1 MLFKTQARDFWKLR
15 KDFVLCRNHPSA
27 YKPGVGMSPFEFI
40 CAFYSVVLGVAVA
53 QLMTSVGRLIEVRD
67 QVRTYWVQS
76 LWVVTVLLVDINSWW
91 AMWDLRNEK
100 SWSVLSF
107 FLLVGLVASIFLVT
121 VLLFPRVPESGEQTD
136 LDAHYYKNRRFF
148 FLANAAGWTLGLLCN
163 LSFLPIKSWLNPAI
177 IFPLPVVLLSVLAAI
192 TGNRRYHAAFAV
204 FALITVAVALLTD
217 PTRIQ

>member
-1 MLFKTQARDFWKLR
+1 
-15 KDFVLCRNHPSA
+15 
-27 YKPGVGMSPFEFI
+27 MSPFEFI

-67 QVRTYWVQS
+67 HVRTYWVQS
-76 LWVVTVLLVDINSWW
+76 LWVLTVLLVDMNSWW

-100 SWSVLSF
+100 SWTFISF
-107 FLLVGLVASIFLVT
+107 SLLVGLVASIFLVT
-121 VLLFPRVPESGEQTD
+121 ILLFPRIPESEGQID
-136 LDAHYYKNRRFF
+136 LDAHYYRNRRFF

-177 IFPLPVVLLSVLAAI
+177 IFPLPVVLLSIVAAF
-192 TGNRRYHAAFAV
+192 TGNRRYHATFAIFSLV
-204 FALITVAVALLTD
+204 TVAGALLTD